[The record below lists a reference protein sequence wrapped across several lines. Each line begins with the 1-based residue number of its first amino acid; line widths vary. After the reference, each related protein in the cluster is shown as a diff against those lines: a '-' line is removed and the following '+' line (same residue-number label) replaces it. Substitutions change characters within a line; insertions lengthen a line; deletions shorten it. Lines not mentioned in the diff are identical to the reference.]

1 MKYKSILILFI
12 VFHYGCEYVDDR
24 LVVVNNTDHN
34 IEFVL
39 FDKDSLVNL
48 YDGYDL
54 DSLNTFRINHII
66 SLNPGEKKIK
76 SRLGAKNEWEKVVLS
91 GDSQKL
97 YVFLFDNDTINKY
110 DWKTIV
116 TKEKY
121 QNRLSFSLK
130 ELQTSNWNVIIN

>member
-1 MKYKSILILFI
+1 
-12 VFHYGCEYVDDR
+12 
-24 LVVVNNTDHN
+24 VNNTDHN